1 MEQERMS
8 YLASKLNLDTE
19 VLDNVVDSLTDSE
32 YEEVG
37 SGDLIIWPNISRVTE
52 SLKRS
57 NILRRGKYWIAI
69 EANYEGEFITD
80 EQNEVYE
87 YLESTKYGAPVL
99 DCGCTFDMYI

>member
-1 MEQERMS
+1 MEQERMN

-19 VLDNVVDSLTDSE
+19 VFDNVVDNLTDSE

-37 SGDLIIWPNISRVTE
+37 SGDLIIWPNIPRVTE
-52 SLKRS
+52 TLKCS
-57 NILRRGKYWIAI
+57 NILRRGKYWIVI
-69 EANYEGEFITD
+69 EANYTEGPIDD